1 MIMRTVC
8 LKYGGWH
15 YYRYIYLSEP
25 ALTHSSIPKSN
36 VRSLWQSNIIFAFRS
51 YICNVLL
58 FPSTSNVDL
67 RCAQCA
73 HCNTLYFLRESCT
86 NRRKVIW
93 HPTIPLVSAFMRGRV
108 GWGRDKSTCVITDVP
123 NASLFSVCSLWD
135 VNIESSPF
143 FRILA

>member
-108 GWGRDKSTCVITDVP
+108 GWGRGVVP
-123 NASLFSVCSLWD
+123 YEGGTVGTHGCTYWLHARDWLHDC
-135 VNIESSPF
+135 
-143 FRILA
+143 